1 MTNCYKKGNY
11 LLCLGVES
19 IRFSTTCDHET
30 EYSVGTKVNNPGI
43 KKKKFDLYITYVIM
57 WNIFFYQVVIHQK
70 LGFVKVLHSRDEIF
84 ITGLTGQ
91 FHLNPTFL
99 N

>member
-57 WNIFFYQVVIHQK
+57 WNIFF
-70 LGFVKVLHSRDEIF
+70 LPSC
-84 ITGLTGQ
+84 
-91 FHLNPTFL
+91 NPPKTRIRQGTSL
-99 N
+99 S